1 MFRLKRIDRFIL
13 AQFLQLFVGAF
24 FICLFVFMMQ
34 FTWRYVNDLVGKGL
48 TLDILAQFFWYMG
61 ITLVPTSLP
70 LAVLLASLIT
80 FGNMGEKLEL
90 LSMKAAG
97 LPLVRIMLP
106 ILLVVV
112 PLSGVSFYFQN
123 TAGPSAFKSLRALLI
138 SIKISQP
145 AVEIPEGVFYSGV
158 PNVNLFVERKN
169 AETGMLYQTIIYK
182 TDQGFE
188 RAQIVLADS
197 ARLEMTADKMH
208 LRLSLW
214 SGEQFQNLK
223 SNNMSMFK
231 GESAPYDRETFGYK
245 VLLIDFDSNF
255 NKLEEDQIGSQPQAK
270 SMHQIVSDVDSMNLS
285 LDSAA
290 LAFFKERLYAQSY
303 GGTMTRKDSLAVER
317 AFKRKP
323 IGLDQMM
330 TRLPK
335 ERVLQAKQQAV
346 TQLEMLASEFDWRTE
361 MVEDQEYFV
370 RRHWVEWH
378 TKITLS
384 LACLLFFFIGAPLGA
399 IIRKG
404 GLGLPTIISVGIFIF
419 YYIINVS
426 GMKMA
431 REGDINMWLGMWA
444 SSFILAPAGVY
455 LTFMANRDSVV
466 FNWEAYVQFWRRLL
480 GLRTRRNLSRKEV
493 ILHAPDYVAA
503 LEQLSDIRQQAE
515 TYGNSKRLWLA
526 PSYFRLF
533 FRTRP
538 DTHMERLSVQI
549 EQCVEDLANSR
560 SSYVIKHLNNL
571 PLIYAHAH
579 ATPFQRRR
587 YNWVVGLLFPIG
599 LLVWIRCWRFRLRL
613 LRDLRQV
620 SKCCNS
626 LERDIHEIM
635 QEQSVP
641 TPSI

>member
-1 MFRLKRIDRFIL
+1 MFRIKRLDRFIL

-34 FTWRYVNDLVGKGL
+34 FTWRYINDLVGKGL
-48 TLDILAQFFWYMG
+48 TLDILAQFFWHMG
-61 ITLVPTSLP
+61 ITLVPTSMP

-97 LPLVRIMLP
+97 VSLVRIMLP

-112 PLSGVSFYFQN
+112 PLTGVSFYFQN
-123 TAGPSAFKSLRALLI
+123 TAGPNAFRSLRALLI

-158 PNVNLFVERKN
+158 PNVNLYVERKN
-169 AETGMLYQTIIYK
+169 AETGMLYRTIIYK

-223 SNNMSMFK
+223 SDNLSVFK
-231 GESAPYDRETFGYK
+231 GESAPYDRETFGFK

-255 NKLEEDQIGSQPQAK
+255 NKLEEAQIGAQPQAK
-270 SMHQIVSDVDSMNLS
+270 SMQQIIHDVDSMNLS
-285 LDSAA
+285 VDSTA
-290 LAFFKERLYAQSY
+290 LAFFKERLYQQNY
-303 GGTMTRKDSLAVER
+303 GRVLTKKDSLAVQR
-317 AFKRKP
+317 AFQRKP
-323 IGLDQMM
+323 QTLDQLMAK
-330 TRLPK
+330 LPK
-335 ERVLQAKQQAV
+335 ERVQQAQQQAV
-346 TQLEMLASEFDWRTE
+346 SQLEMLASEFDWRTE
-361 MVEDQEYFV
+361 IVEEQEYFI

-384 LACLLFFFIGAPLGA
+384 LACLLFFFVGAPLGA

-404 GLGLPTIISVGIFIF
+404 GLGMPTVISVGIFIL

-431 REGDINMWLGMWA
+431 REGSISMWLGMWI
-444 SSFILAPAGVY
+444 SSLILAPAGAY

-480 GLRTRRNLSRKEV
+480 GLRTRRNLLRKEV
-493 ILHAPDYVAA
+493 ILHAPDYTSN
-503 LEQLSDIRQQAE
+503 LDWIQRIRQDAE
-515 TYGNSKRLWLA
+515 EYGRSKRLWLA
-526 PSYFRLF
+526 PNYFRLF

-538 DTHMERLSVQI
+538 DHQMELLSEQIERL
-549 EQCVEDLANSR
+549 VEDMSNSR
-560 SSYVIKHLNNL
+560 SPYVIKHLNNL
-571 PLIYAHAH
+571 PYIYAHAH
-579 ATPFQRRR
+579 TTPFEHRR
-587 YNWVVGLLFPIG
+587 YNWAFGIFVPLGLL
-599 LLVWIRCWRFRLRL
+599 LWARCWRFRLRL

-620 SKCCNS
+620 VKCCNS
-626 LERDIHEIM
+626 LERDI
-635 QEQSVP
+635 QELQS
-641 TPSI
+641 